1 MSTKMNFRRARPA
14 DFDQLMN
21 LYRQLQP
28 GDPVLTDGSDRRVF
42 DQILASPLLC
52 IFVLEVDSSV
62 IASCYLN
69 VIPNITRSAAPYA
82 IIENVITDDQHRQ
95 RGYGRTLL
103 EQTLAYAWDQ
113 GCYKAMLQTGSK
125 RPATHAFYRA
135 CGFSADDKT
144 GYVARPVRNATH

>member
-1 MSTKMNFRRARPA
+1 MNFRRARPA

-52 IFVLEVDSSV
+52 ILLLEVDSSV

-144 GYVARPVRNATH
+144 GYVARPLRNATH

>member
-1 MSTKMNFRRARPA
+1 MSAGLNFRRAHAA

-28 GDPVLTDGSDRRVF
+28 DDPVLTDDSDRRVF

-144 GYVARPVRNATH
+144 GYVARPGRSATH